1 MEIVKRKVIIYI
13 VLLYCLNAFSQGA
26 GMVFDSFLD
35 VPSSAHVAA
44 LGGHNVS
51 YVGEDPM
58 FSINNPAS
66 LHTGVDNLL
75 YLNYSIY
82 MANSGYGSALY
93 STKFSDVDAFAGSF
107 QFAQYGKMKGYDE
120 GGVATGEFSAQEF
133 ALNATYSRSLNKY
146 FTVGVTFKPVLS
158 TYETYT
164 SFSLGADIGIMFSDT
179 THLVSAGLSVTNIG
193 GRVYGPE
200 DIHLTSDLLP
210 INVSLGV
217 SKSFSKAPI
226 VLHLTLQDLQKWD
239 YDYAVNTS
247 IDSDGKVSLGEMFAR
262 KIILGMDIVPK
273 SKKFW
278 ISLAYNFDRG
288 LGLANDDIFSLAG
301 LTGGVG
307 FKIKMFSL
315 GGAVAV
321 YNSSGITGHISV
333 AVDINGFNKKNSL

>member
-1 MEIVKRKVIIYI
+1 MLFFCSLGV
-13 VLLYCLNAFSQGA
+13 FSQGA
-26 GMVFDSFLD
+26 GRVFDSFLEY
-35 VPSSAHVAA
+35 PSSAHVAA

-58 FSINNPAS
+58 FSINNPAT
-66 LHTGVDNLL
+66 LTTGVDNLL

-107 QFAQYGKMKGYDE
+107 QFAQYGRMKGFDE
-120 GGVATGEFSAQEF
+120 LGAETGEFSAQEF
-133 ALNATYSRSLNKY
+133 ALDATYSRKLNKY
-146 FTVGVTFKPVLS
+146 FTIGATLKPVLS

-164 SFSLGADIGIMFSDT
+164 SFALATDIGLLFADST
-179 THLVSAGLSVTNIG
+179 YLVSAGLAVTNIG
-193 GRVYGPE
+193 GRICGPE
-200 DIHLTSDLLP
+200 DIYLTSKLLP

-226 VLHLTLQDLQKWD
+226 ALHLTLQNLQDWD
-239 YDYAVNTS
+239 CDYATNS
-247 IDSDGKVSLGEMFAR
+247 KQEESGKVSLGEVFAR

-278 ISLAYNFDRG
+278 ISIAYNFERG
-288 LGLANDDIFSLAG
+288 MALANEDLFSVAG

-315 GGAVAV
+315 AAAVAV
-321 YNSSGITGHISV
+321 YNSAGVTGHISM
-333 AVDINGFNKKNSL
+333 AIDINGFNKKSSL

>member
-226 VLHLTLQDLQKWD
+226 VLHLTLHDLQKWD

-321 YNSSGITGHISV
+321 YNSSGIAGHISV

>member
-1 MEIVKRKVIIYI
+1 VKRFVFIYI
-13 VLLYCLNAFSQGA
+13 VLFSCLNTFSQGA
-26 GMVFDSFLD
+26 GMVFNSFLE

-51 YVGEDPM
+51 YVGDDPM

-107 QFAQYGKMKGYDE
+107 QFAQYGRMKGYDE
-120 GGVATGEFSAQEF
+120 SGVETGEFSAQEF
-133 ALNATYSRSLNKY
+133 ALNATYSRQLNKY
-146 FTVGVTFKPVLS
+146 FTIGVTFKPVLS

-164 SFSLGADIGIMFSDT
+164 NFSLGADIGVMFSDT

-200 DIHLTSDLLP
+200 DVHLTSDLLP
-210 INVSLGV
+210 VNVSVGV

-226 VLHLTLQDLQKWD
+226 ALHLTLQNLQKWD
-239 YDYAVNTS
+239 YDYAVNS
-247 IDSDGKVSLGEMFAR
+247 SMEGDGKVSLGEMFAR
-262 KIILGMDIVPK
+262 KIILGLDIVPK

-288 LGLANDDIFSLAG
+288 LALANDDIFSLAG

-321 YNSSGITGHISV
+321 YNSSGVTGHISV

>member
-1 MEIVKRKVIIYI
+1 
-13 VLLYCLNAFSQGA
+13 
-26 GMVFDSFLD
+26 MVFDSFLEF
-35 VPSSAHVAA
+35 PSSAHVAA

-51 YVGEDPM
+51 YVGDDPM

-66 LHTGVDNLL
+66 LSTATDNLL

-107 QFAQYGKMKGYDE
+107 QFAQYGKMKGFDE
-120 GGVATGEFSAQEF
+120 DGIETGAFSAQEF
-133 ALNATYSRSLNKY
+133 AINATYSRQLNKY
-146 FTVGVTFKPVLS
+146 FTIGVTFKPVLS

-164 SFSLGADIGIMFSDT
+164 NFSLGADLGVVFSDT
-179 THLVSAGLSVTNIG
+179 TYLVSAGLAVTNIG

-210 INVSLGV
+210 LNVSLGV

-226 VLHLTLQDLQKWD
+226 ALHLTLQNLQDWNCD
-239 YDYAVNTS
+239 YVTKNN
-247 IDSDGKVSLGEMFAR
+247 IKGDGKVSIGEVIGR
-262 KIILGMDIVPK
+262 KFIIGMDIVPK

-278 ISLAYNFDRG
+278 LSIAYNFERG
-288 LGLANDDIFSLAG
+288 LALANDDIFSVAG
-301 LTGGVG
+301 LTGGLG

-315 GGAVAV
+315 SGAVAV
-321 YNSSGITGHISV
+321 YNSAGITGHISM

>member
-1 MEIVKRKVIIYI
+1 
-13 VLLYCLNAFSQGA
+13 
-26 GMVFDSFLD
+26 
-35 VPSSAHVAA
+35 VAA

-51 YVGEDPM
+51 YVGNDPM

-82 MANSGYGSALY
+82 MASSGYGSALY
-93 STKFSDVDAFAGSF
+93 STKFSEVDAFAGSF
-107 QFAQYGKMKGYDE
+107 QFAQYGKMDGYDE
-120 GGVATGEFSAQEF
+120 NGVETGKFSAQEF
-133 ALNATYSRSLNKY
+133 ALNATYSRQLNKY
-146 FTVGVTFKPVLS
+146 FTIGATFKPVLS

-164 SFSLGADIGIMFSDT
+164 SFALGADIGIMFSDT
-179 THLVSAGLSVTNIG
+179 THWVSAGLAVTNIG

-200 DIHLTSDLLP
+200 DIKLVSNLLP
-210 INVSLGV
+210 INVSIGV
-217 SKSFSKAPI
+217 SKSFSKAPLA
-226 VLHLTLQDLQKWD
+226 LHLTLQNLQKWD
-239 YDYAVNTS
+239 YDYVTNSSSKDTGEVS
-247 IDSDGKVSLGEMFAR
+247 IGEMFAR
-262 KIILGMDIVPK
+262 KIVLGVDVVPK

-278 ISLAYNFDRG
+278 ISLAYNFERG
-288 LGLANDDIFSLAG
+288 MALAEEDVFSVAG

-321 YNSSGITGHISV
+321 YNSAGVTGHISV

>member
-1 MEIVKRKVIIYI
+1 MRRKVLIYVFI
-13 VLLYCLNAFSQGA
+13 LCSLSAFSQGA
-26 GMVFDSFLD
+26 GMVFNSFLE

-51 YVGEDPM
+51 YVGNDPM

-66 LHTGVDNLL
+66 LNTSADNLL

-93 STKFSDVDAFAGSF
+93 STKFSEVDAFAGSF
-107 QFAQYGKMKGYDE
+107 QFAQYGKMRGFDE
-120 GGVATGEFSAQEF
+120 NGVETGDFSAQEF
-133 ALNATYSRSLNKY
+133 ALNATYSRQLNKY
-146 FTVGVTFKPVLS
+146 FTIGVTFKPVLS

-164 SFSLGADIGIMFSDT
+164 NFSLGADLGVMFSDT
-179 THLVSAGLSVTNIG
+179 THLVSAGLSVTNVG
-193 GRVYGPE
+193 GRVYGPS
-200 DIHLTSDLLP
+200 DIHLGSDLLP

-226 VLHLTLQDLQKWD
+226 ALHLTIQNLQKWD
-239 YDYAVNTS
+239 YDYVTKN
-247 IDSDGKVSLGEMFAR
+247 SDATGKVSVGEMIGR
-262 KIILGMDIVPK
+262 KFIVGMDIIPK

-278 ISLAYNFDRG
+278 FSIAYNFDRG
-288 LGLANDDIFSLAG
+288 LSLANDEIFSVAG

-315 GGAVAV
+315 GGAVAF
-321 YNSSGITGHISV
+321 YNSAGITGHISV

>member
-1 MEIVKRKVIIYI
+1 VKRKVLIY
-13 VLLYCLNAFSQGA
+13 VLFVCTLSVFSQSA
-26 GMVFDSFLD
+26 GRVFDSFLEY
-35 VPSSAHVAA
+35 PSSAHVAA

-51 YVGEDPM
+51 YVGNDPM

-82 MANSGYGSALY
+82 MASSGYGSALY
-93 STKFSDVDAFAGSF
+93 STKFSEVDAFAGSF
-107 QFAQYGKMKGYDE
+107 QFAQYGKMDGYDE
-120 GGVATGEFSAQEF
+120 NGVETGKFSAQEF
-133 ALNATYSRSLNKY
+133 ALNATYSRQLNKY
-146 FTVGVTFKPVLS
+146 FTIGATFKPVLS

-164 SFSLGADIGIMFSDT
+164 SFALGADIGIMFSDT
-179 THLVSAGLSVTNIG
+179 THWVSAGLAVTNIG

-200 DIHLTSDLLP
+200 DIKLVSNLLP
-210 INVSLGV
+210 INVSIGV
-217 SKSFSKAPI
+217 SKSFSKAPLA
-226 VLHLTLQDLQKWD
+226 LHLTLQNLQKWD
-239 YDYAVNTS
+239 YDYVTNSSSKDTGEVS
-247 IDSDGKVSLGEMFAR
+247 IGEMFAR
-262 KIILGMDIVPK
+262 KIVLGVDVVPK

-278 ISLAYNFDRG
+278 ISLAYNFERG
-288 LGLANDDIFSLAG
+288 MALAEEDVFSVAG

-321 YNSSGITGHISV
+321 YNSAGVTGHISV